1 MRVQKDLGDEEGN
14 MLLVAIFGSPRKN
27 GNTDL
32 MMGSFLEGASSVA
45 NVEVQKIYVRDL
57 KISGCQSCGYCDEH
71 GVCVQQDDMQK
82 VYPLLDS
89 AERIVIASP
98 IYFYGL
104 SGQAKLLV
112 DRSQASYMRKY
123 KRKAEG
129 PTPATPVNRKGF
141 FLCAGA
147 TRGKR
152 LFDCPV
158 LTVTYF
164 FDAIDV
170 EYSGELCFRQIE
182 QKGAI
187 REHATAL
194 EECKQAGRAFVSEN

>member
-1 MRVQKDLGDEEGN
+1 
-14 MLLVAIFGSPRKN
+14 MLLLAIYGSPRKN

-32 MMGSFLEGASSVA
+32 MMDSFLDGALSAA
-45 NVEVQKIYVRDL
+45 NFELQKIYIRDL
-57 KISGCQSCGYCDEH
+57 GISGCQSCGYCDEH
-71 GVCVQQDDMQK
+71 GVCVQKDDMQK
-82 VYPLLDS
+82 VYPFFDT
-89 AERIVIASP
+89 AERIVMASP

-104 SGQAKLLV
+104 SGQAKLFV

-129 PTPATPVNRKGF
+129 HASGTPAGRKGF

-152 LFDCPV
+152 LFDCPI
-158 LTVTYF
+158 LTVRYF

-170 EYSGELCFRQIE
+170 EYAGEACFRRIDE
-182 QKGAI
+182 KGAI
-187 REHATAL
+187 QRHPTAL
-194 EECKQAGRAFVSEN
+194 EECRQAGMAFAADGS

>member
-1 MRVQKDLGDEEGN
+1 
-14 MLLVAIFGSPRKN
+14 MLLLAIYGSPRKD

-32 MMGSFLEGASSVA
+32 MMDSFLDGALSASSV
-45 NVEVQKIYVRDL
+45 ELQKIYARDL
-57 KISGCQSCGYCDEH
+57 GISGCRSCGYCDEH

-82 VYPLLDS
+82 VYPFFDT

-98 IYFYGL
+98 IFFYGL

-112 DRSQASYMRKY
+112 DRSQASFMRKY
-123 KRKAEG
+123 KSKTQGHALTTSG
-129 PTPATPVNRKGF
+129 QRKGF

-152 LFDCPV
+152 LFDCPI
-158 LTVTYF
+158 LTVKYF

-170 EYSGELCFRQIE
+170 EYAGEVCFREID

-187 REHATAL
+187 LSHPTAL
-194 EECKQAGRAFVSEN
+194 EECRQAGIAFVADGS

>member
-1 MRVQKDLGDEEGN
+1 
-14 MLLVAIFGSPRKN
+14 MLLLAIFGSPRKN

-32 MMGSFLEGASSVA
+32 MMNSFLEGALSVPG
-45 NVEVQKIYVRDL
+45 VEVQKIYVREL
-57 KISGCQSCGYCDEH
+57 VMSGCQACGYCDEH

-82 VYPLLDS
+82 VYPFFDT

-112 DRSQASYMRKY
+112 DRSQATFMRKY
-123 KRKAEG
+123 KSKTQGNAPG
-129 PTPATPVNRKGF
+129 TSGKRKGF

-152 LFDCPV
+152 LFDCPS
-158 LTVTYF
+158 LTVKYF

-170 EYSGELCFRQIE
+170 EPAGEIFLREID

-187 REHATAL
+187 LSHPTAL
-194 EECKQAGRAFVSEN
+194 EECRQAGVAFVADGS

>member
-1 MRVQKDLGDEEGN
+1 
-14 MLLVAIFGSPRKN
+14 MLLLAIYGSPRKN

-32 MMGSFLEGASSVA
+32 MMESFLEGALSA
-45 NVEVQKIYVRDL
+45 GNIELQRIYVRDL

-71 GVCVQQDDMQK
+71 GVCIQQDDMQK
-82 VYPLLDS
+82 VYPFFNT

-123 KRKAEG
+123 KRLAEG
-129 PTPATPVNRKGF
+129 HESSASKRKGF

-152 LFDCPV
+152 LFDCPL
-158 LTVTYF
+158 LTVRYF

-170 EYSGELCFRQIE
+170 EYTGELCFRQIDE
-182 QKGAI
+182 KGAVL
-187 REHATAL
+187 RHPTAL
-194 EECKQAGRAFVSEN
+194 AECRQAGTAFVSGG